1 MEKFYENNNF
11 ILLNDHDSVLIEV
24 FQVGYDINRFQE
36 EILTLFPRVKIL
48 KVSALQNALQ
58 GTIKGKIEIGNLLP
72 ICSVTVN
79 NDGLVAYAELAL
91 TEDEFTNTDQDKINQ
106 CIFSSLKAKN
116 INYGIVDLNKEN
128 MTVRQKFVVAKGTE
142 PIPGTDA
149 VIKLYEIEAVHP
161 KLEGAGT
168 VDHYELSIINRILK
182 GDWLGERI
190 EPTEGVDGTS
200 IYSTPIQAAKG
211 KQKILKYDPK
221 TVKEVYLPSENKT
234 ELRAMCD
241 GAVTVEDESV
251 AVQNTI
257 EVEGNVGFSTGNIN
271 FNGFVDIKGSIEDNF
286 SVIADENIQIEG
298 DMGVGAVELI
308 ESRNG
313 DIYIKSGIAGRH
325 KAVIRAKGNV
335 YTKFAS
341 DCSII
346 ADGTV
351 NIGYYALNCNITAKD
366 VVFEAPNS
374 RLIGG
379 ETMAEIKVSVG
390 ELGSKSAPKT
400 LVHIHGFERQK
411 LKEDYEA
418 IDGAIKTL
426 TENGSEKNSEKLKKL
441 KAVKLAYSNYLKVKG
456 EGEICA
462 THKVYPNVVLGIR
475 DQQLLIQ
482 DERRLGIDCY
492 FENGKI
498 VVKD

>member
-1 MEKFYENNNF
+1 MEKFYENDNF
-11 ILLNDHDSVLIEV
+11 ALLYDHDSVLIEV
-24 FQVGYDINRFQE
+24 FQVGYEISRFQE
-36 EILTLFPRVKIL
+36 EILSLFPRVKVM

-72 ICSVTVN
+72 ICSVTVS
-79 NDGLVAYAELAL
+79 NDGLIAYAELAL
-91 TEDEFTNTDQDKINQ
+91 TEDEFINMDQNKIIQ
-106 CIFSSLKAKN
+106 CISNGLKAKN
-116 INYGIVDLNKEN
+116 INYGIVDLNKDT
-128 MTVRQKFVVAKGTE
+128 MSFRQKFVVAKGTE
-142 PIPGTDA
+142 AIPGNDA
-149 VIKLYEIEAVHP
+149 VLKLYEIEAVHP

-168 VDHYELSIINRILK
+168 VDHYELSIINKILK
-182 GDWLGERI
+182 GGWLGERI
-190 EPTEGVDGTS
+190 EPTEGTDGIS
-200 IYSTPIQAAKG
+200 IYNTPIPAIKG
-211 KQKILKYDPK
+211 KQKTLRYDPK
-221 TVKEVYLPSENKT
+221 SVKEVFLQNENKT
-234 ELRAMCD
+234 ELRALCD
-241 GAVTVEDESV
+241 GAVTITDDVV

-257 EVEGNVGFSTGNIN
+257 EVEGNVGFRTGNIN

-313 DIYIKSGIAGRH
+313 DVYIKSGIAGRH

-351 NIGYYALNCNITAKD
+351 NIGYYAFNCNITAKD

-379 ETMAEIKVSVG
+379 ETMVEIKVVVG

-400 LVHIHGFERQK
+400 LVHVHGFERQK

-418 IDGAIKTL
+418 IDAAIKML
-426 TENGSEKNSEKLKKL
+426 TENSSEKNGEKLKKL
-441 KAVKLAYSNYLKVKG
+441 KTAKLAYSNYLKVKG
-456 EGEICA
+456 EGEINA
-462 THKVYPNVVLGIR
+462 THKVYPNVFLGIR

-492 FENGKI
+492 YENGHI